1 VARLGRQ
8 RPLQAIF
15 VRTAQQVVIRAQTG
29 PSAAGVA
36 AQATAVKV
44 AKVSGTCAAGLAAS
58 STAKKVASTTGAA
71 AAGAASQAVVTS
83 VVIQYLV
90 EPFVFAKA
98 ASDRAVQAYRYQPPF
113 SYLDFGAPAL
123 VFAEAQ
129 DGTAP
134 AGASAHG
141 TAKKVAAVTGR
152 STVGAAATSTIR
164 KVAVTTAAAAAG
176 SAVTAVAAKRAPESG
191 AAQAGLAA
199 RATVGSATS
208 RPVTGT
214 CAAGGQASATA
225 RKVAQSG
232 GLAAGVPPVGR
243 ARSTDERSGPSP
255 VSRT

>member
-71 AAGAASQAVVTS
+71 AAGAVSQAVVTS

-90 EPFVFAKA
+90 EPFLFAKA

-164 KVAVTTAAAAAG
+164 KVAVATAAAAAG
-176 SAVTAVAAKRAPESG
+176 TAVTAVAAKSAFQRCRQERDARRPRRVRHPDHARRYLDADRPGHRHERDRHRG
-191 AAQAGLAA
+191 HRRQPRLRPAG
-199 RATVGSATS
+199 RH
-208 RPVTGT
+208 
-214 CAAGGQASATA
+214 
-225 RKVAQSG
+225 
-232 GLAAGVPPVGR
+232 VGR
-243 ARSTDERSGPSP
+243 RVPARS
-255 VSRT
+255 RTPAR